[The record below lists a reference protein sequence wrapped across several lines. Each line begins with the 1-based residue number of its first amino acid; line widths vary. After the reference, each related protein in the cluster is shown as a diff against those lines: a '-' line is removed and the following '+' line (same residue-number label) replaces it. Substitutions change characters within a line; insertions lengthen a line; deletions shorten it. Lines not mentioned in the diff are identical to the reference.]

1 MEPILQS
8 HIPFDTS
15 SARLPGAA
23 PLAEAEW
30 LIQDDAFAAQMAL
43 RDSLIATRRA
53 EVIALEDRG
62 REAADELLA
71 HRLFQRGDAGYVE
84 GFQQYATDLETV
96 FSEVALPD
104 CRPPYFIVAHSTGH
118 TSAIGRSQITMP
130 PEWIPRWRGKP
141 SIC

>member
-53 EVIALEDRG
+53 EGIALI
-62 REAADELLA
+62 LA
-71 HRLFQRGDAGYVE
+71 SPAFQRMGE
-84 GFQQYATDLETV
+84 PWT
-96 FSEVALPD
+96 
-104 CRPPYFIVAHSTGH
+104 PPAAS
-118 TSAIGRSQITMP
+118 S
-130 PEWIPRWRGKP
+130 
-141 SIC
+141 